1 MMKVIGL
8 IGGLSWE
15 STSLYYKHINTL
27 TLTQYNQNAKLVLY
41 SMDFGEI
48 TRLLQD
54 HQYEQVKN
62 ELVTVAK
69 KVENS
74 GAECLL
80 MCSNTIHLFAEE
92 VEKAISIPLLH
103 IGDVSAE
110 TMIEYNIKRIGLLG
124 TKQTMEQDFYKSRL
138 ANYNIETIIPNEED
152 RTFIHHVIL
161 QELSRGIISE
171 ISKEKLLQITNTLI
185 KNGAEGI
192 LLGCTEIPLLISQ
205 SDLSVPVFDTAY
217 THANTAVRFANN
229 NLKVKL

>member
-27 TLTQYNQNAKLVLY
+27 TLSQYNQNAKLVLY
-41 SMDFGEI
+41 SMDFGKV
-48 TRLLQD
+48 TTLLQNQ
-54 HQYEQVKN
+54 QYEEVKN

-74 GAECLL
+74 GADCIL
-80 MCSNTIHLFAEE
+80 MCSNTVHQFAEE
-92 VEKAISIPLLH
+92 VESAISIPLLH

-110 TMIEYNIKRIGLLG
+110 KIVEHNIKRIGLLG

-138 ANYNIETIIPNEED
+138 TNYNIETIIPNDED
-152 RTFIHHVIL
+152 RAFIHHVIL
-161 QELSRGIISE
+161 NELSRGIISQE
-171 ISKEKLLQITNTLI
+171 SKEKILQITNQLI
-185 KNGAEGI
+185 EKGAEGI

-205 SDLSVPVFDTAY
+205 SDVSIPVFDTVY
-217 THANTAVRFANN
+217 LHAKTAVQFAG
-229 NLKVKL
+229 

>member
-27 TLTQYNQNAKLVLY
+27 TLSKYDQNAKLVLY
-41 SMDFGEI
+41 SMDFGEV
-48 TRLLQD
+48 TTLLQN
-54 HQYEQVKN
+54 HQYEEVKN

-69 KVENS
+69 KVEGS

-80 MCSNTIHLFAEE
+80 MCSNTVHLFAEE

-103 IGDVSAE
+103 IGDVSAKKV
-110 TMIEYNIKRIGLLG
+110 IEYNINCIGLLG

-161 QELSRGIISE
+161 QELSRGIILE
-171 ISKEKLLQITNTLI
+171 TSKERLLQITNKLI

-205 SDLSVPVFDTAY
+205 RDLSVPVFDTAY
-217 THANTAVRFANN
+217 IHANTAVQFADN

>member
-27 TLTQYNQNAKLVLY
+27 TLSKYDQNAKLVLY
-41 SMDFGEI
+41 SMDFGEV
-48 TRLLQD
+48 TTLLQN
-54 HQYEQVKN
+54 HQYEEVKN

-80 MCSNTIHLFAEE
+80 ICSNTVHLFAEE

-103 IGDVSAE
+103 IGDVSAKKMVE
-110 TMIEYNIKRIGLLG
+110 HNIKRIGLLG
-124 TKQTMEQDFYKSRL
+124 TRQTMEHDFYKSRL
-138 ANYNIETIIPNEED
+138 ANYNIETIIPNEDD

-161 QELSRGIISE
+161 SELSRGIISHA
-171 ISKEKLLQITNTLI
+171 SKEKLLQIANTLI

-205 SDLSVPVFDTAY
+205 NDLSVPVFDTAY
-217 THANTAVRFANN
+217 LHANTAVQFAG
-229 NLKVKL
+229 

>member
-27 TLTQYNQNAKLVLY
+27 TLSKYDQNAKLVLY
-41 SMDFGEI
+41 SMDFGEV
-48 TRLLQD
+48 TTLLQN
-54 HQYEQVKN
+54 HQYEEVKN

-80 MCSNTIHLFAEE
+80 ICSNTVHLFAEE

-103 IGDVSAE
+103 IGDVSAKNMVE
-110 TMIEYNIKRIGLLG
+110 HNIKRIGLLG
-124 TKQTMEQDFYKSRL
+124 TKQTMEHDFYKSRL
-138 ANYNIETIIPNEED
+138 ANYNIETIVPNEED

-161 QELSRGIISE
+161 SELSRGIISHA
-171 ISKEKLLQITNTLI
+171 SKEKLLQIANTLI

-205 SDLSVPVFDTAY
+205 NDLSVPVFDTAY
-217 THANTAVRFANN
+217 LHANTAVQFAG
-229 NLKVKL
+229 